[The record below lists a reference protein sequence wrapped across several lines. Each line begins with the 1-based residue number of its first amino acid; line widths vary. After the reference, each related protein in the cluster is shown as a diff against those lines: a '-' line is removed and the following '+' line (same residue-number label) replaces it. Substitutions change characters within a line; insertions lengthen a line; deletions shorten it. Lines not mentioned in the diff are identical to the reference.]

1 MRAVLAVFMLVP
13 LCACV
18 HDKVTDWDK
27 PGGIIASEFYADSN
41 DCRQNARRIAALY
54 NKCMED
60 RGYRRLSGFLGL

>member
-1 MRAVLAVFMLVP
+1 MLEYTRDAGRTGAVRAVLAIFMLVP

-41 DCRQNARRIAALY
+41 DC
-54 NKCMED
+54 
-60 RGYRRLSGFLGL
+60 